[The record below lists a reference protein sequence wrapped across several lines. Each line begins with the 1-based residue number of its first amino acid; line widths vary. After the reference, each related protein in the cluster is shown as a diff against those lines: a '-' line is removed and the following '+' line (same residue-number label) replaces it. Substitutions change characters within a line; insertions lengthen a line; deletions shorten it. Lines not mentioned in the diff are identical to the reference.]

1 MQSSRASISFI
12 TPAQVK
18 TIHTLVSRL
27 RVDDDTYRGMLSGY
41 GVESCK
47 DLMKWQAGELITA
60 LSNLGKQQGIKPA
73 PVKKVYGTGER
84 GKNKHLTDDQAQR
97 IEILAMLLGW
107 LTSPQ
112 PSPYKGEGEE
122 RPLPPSGTPPWQSSP
137 PCPSD
142 TPPLQGEKRLVGFIE
157 RQTGAKRAVQMLT
170 NEQASKVIV
179 GMQRVLAS
187 KMAGKFLLNDVRKHE
202 IYAGINNMSNAELK
216 EAIKNGVQEQ
226 VQVQEQGGK
235 Q

>member
-1 MQSSRASISFI
+1 MNAEKQYRRIARGV
-12 TPAQVK
+12 TKAQVK

-84 GKNKHLTDDQAQR
+84 GKNKHLTDDQAIR
-97 IEILAMLLGW
+97 IVILARLLGW
-107 LTSPQ
+107 MPNQDINTPLHPSQEGNYNRLT
-112 PSPYKGEGEE
+112 
-122 RPLPPSGTPPWQSSP
+122 
-137 PCPSD
+137 
-142 TPPLQGEKRLVGFIE
+142 GFIR
-157 RQTGAKRAVQMLT
+157 RQVGELKAVQMVT

-216 EAIKNGVQEQ
+216 EAIKSGVQEQ
-226 VQVQEQGGK
+226 VPRQGGMPQLAAQVQEKEGN
-235 Q
+235 